1 MPIVECRSQMVYI
14 LVSKHLISVRFSDV
28 IFFLSPSVMQLVERI
43 EAMEDKALSDTSSY
57 DGVVNPAQS
66 V

>member
-1 MPIVECRSQMVYI
+1 
-14 LVSKHLISVRFSDV
+14 
-28 IFFLSPSVMQLVERI
+28 MQLVERI